1 MAQASQNGTQNGT
14 RHTIQKTPNH
24 TQHTT
29 PRSATPSPTGPPRAF
44 GAGYLFGVPLG
55 DLGWFTSLLMSFA
68 LGFAAFFA
76 ATFCAIV
83 GALVYDTATHHTIDF
98 ALTYKLV
105 GLPVGVFVLGVA
117 LAYLGTLWVRRQL
130 RRT

>member
-1 MAQASQNGTQNGT
+1 MAQASQNGSSAS
-14 RHTIQKTPNH
+14 
-24 TQHTT
+24 
-29 PRSATPSPTGPPRAF
+29 PRTF

-83 GALVYDTATHHTIDF
+83 GILFYNTATHHAVDF
-98 ALTYKLV
+98 SLTYSRV
-105 GLPVGVFVLGVA
+105 GLPVGVLVLLVA
-117 LAYLGTLWVRRQL
+117 LLYLGTLWVRRQL
-130 RRT
+130 RKS

>member
-1 MAQASQNGTQNGT
+1 MAQASQN
-14 RHTIQKTPNH
+14 R
-24 TQHTT
+24 TT
-29 PRSATPSPTGPPRAF
+29 SSPRTS

-55 DLGWFTSLLMSFA
+55 DLGLFTSLLMSFA

-83 GALVYDTATHHTIDF
+83 SILFYNTATHHAVDF
-98 ALTYKLV
+98 ALTYRRV
-105 GLPVGVFVLGVA
+105 GLPVGLLVLVVT

-130 RRT
+130 RKA